1 MSMIKR
7 ANGEIKTF
15 TDEEGKEVEAKE
27 NLVWADEKNKDEELV
42 RDEIRVPLVVDLTL
56 DINATDD
63 GDDVIAKDC

>member
-27 NLVWADEKNKDEELV
+27 NLVWADEKNKDQELV

>member
-27 NLVWADEKNKDEELV
+27 NLVWADEKNKNEELV